1 MVEKYGQVYRST
13 SEIRGPILVVEGVKG
28 VGYGELIEVR
38 LADGSEMIGTVAD
51 ALSDKAVV
59 QVFGSTE
66 GLNLDVSVR
75 FTGEVM
81 KIPLSDDLIGRVF
94 DGSFKPLD
102 HLPEPICKERREI
115 FGAVINPAARDPPSE
130 FIQTG
135 ISAIDGM
142 NSLVRGQKLPLFSE
156 AGLPHN
162 VVAAQLA
169 RQATI
174 AGKEEEF
181 AVVFCAMGIK
191 REEYEF
197 FRREFEKTGALEGA
211 VMILNLADDPIIER
225 IVAPRIALTIAEYL
239 AFDADMHVLSILT
252 DMTNYGE
259 ALRSISAARE
269 EIPTRK
275 GYPGYLYSD
284 LATIYERAGRIK
296 GKKGSVTQVPILT
309 MPGGDIAHPIP
320 DLSGYITEGQL
331 ILDRALHLRG
341 VYPPINVLPSLSRLM
356 KDGIGPGR
364 TRDDHMSVSNQLYM
378 SYAEGA
384 KTRGLVRI
392 IGEIG
397 LSEREREYLR
407 FAEKFEKNF
416 IKQGIYE
423 NRSLER
429 TLGLA
434 WDLLSALPGDEL
446 IRIRKEHIE
455 KYYIKSARAES
466 SVVSSTS
473 GMNISGIVASNEL
486 QTISGDL
493 PPRRKKQEELS
504 G

>member
-1 MVEKYGQVYRST
+1 MVDKHGLIFRST
-13 SEIRGPILVVEGVKG
+13 SEIKGPILVVEGVKG
-28 VGYGELIEVR
+28 VGYNELVEVR
-38 LADGSEMIGTVAD
+38 LPSGSEMIGTVLD
-51 ALSDKAVV
+51 ALSDKAIV
-59 QVFGSTE
+59 QVFGATA
-66 GLNLDVSVR
+66 GIDLNASVR

-81 KIPLSDDLIGRVF
+81 KIPLSEDLVGRVF
-94 DGSFKPLD
+94 DGSFRPLD

-115 FGAVINPAARDPPSE
+115 FGGVINPAARAPPSE

-142 NSLVRGQKLPLFSE
+142 NSLVRGQKLPFFSE
-156 AGLPHN
+156 AGMPHN

-174 AGKEEEF
+174 PGKEEEF

-197 FRREFEKTGALEGA
+197 FRTEFEKSGALEGA

-225 IVAPRIALTIAEYL
+225 IVAPRIAQTIAEYL

-284 LATIYERAGRIK
+284 LATIYERAGRKK

-331 ILDRALHLRG
+331 ILDKDLYLRG
-341 VYPPINVLPSLSRLM
+341 IYPPINVLPSLSRLM
-356 KDGIGPGR
+356 KDGVGPGR
-364 TRDDHMSVSNQLYM
+364 TREDHMSVSNQLYM
-378 SYAEGA
+378 SYAEGS

-392 IGEIG
+392 IGEVG

-416 IKQGIYE
+416 INQGNYE
-423 NRSLER
+423 NRPLER
-429 TLGLA
+429 TLSLA
-434 WDLLSALPGDEL
+434 WELLSTLPSDEL
-446 IRIRKEHIE
+446 IRIKKEDIE
-455 KYYIKSARAES
+455 KHYLKSAQGES
-466 SVVSSTS
+466 RIVTNTAGLNISETVTS
-473 GMNISGIVASNEL
+473 GMSTTTHYRSS
-486 QTISGDL
+486 TK
-493 PPRRKKQEELS
+493 RQEP
-504 G
+504 GG